1 LLQQYSG
8 GGEGNLGVTAC
19 GMAYSAH
26 LDPITTNYYGQP
38 ASGPIPAGY
47 PGYDPLSVDPNAPA
61 DVNNGLGLPPNNG
74 EGFTKDLSGNELPN
88 APHFTLSLG
97 ADYTIP
103 VTPDWAATLHTDFYW
118 QDKSWARVFNDD
130 PYDRIRG
137 YTNLNLALILTD
149 QSGWQVMGY
158 VKNVFDTTAIT
169 GDFLN
174 SDDSGLT
181 TNIFLTDPRLFGVRV
196 TKHFD
201 GGSSGDGGLDFLSG
215 DHRPQVW
222 VQLGGSFNMLSD
234 GSHPYDPTG
243 MKFFPNGGSA
253 TPAWPS
259 VLPTPA
265 QLQKV
270 PQTSFNWEGA
280 LFFQPDQSDWTFE
293 AGIRYG
299 RSSRNKHYHKSAP
312 ITDTKNGF
320 SFYGNYF
327 TCDQFGGYGSIAEV
341 CKHGRSQLFDDSQ
354 NDSGE
359 QHTMLDFTLG
369 KDFGLGSM
377 SGKLSAGVRIAQFH
391 SQASLTMGADPHYN
405 FVVNVSQKYH
415 EIWEFS
421 SQETRTFHGVG
432 PEAKWDGSTPILGDA
447 EDGQLTFDWG
457 INAAVLFGRQ
467 SAILHHAVKHCRVD
481 GFGSLAVCEGGTI
494 SGVED
499 PRIPEPPDDVN
510 RSRNVTVPNLGG
522 YVGASMRY
530 HNSKVSLGY
539 RADTFFNAMDG
550 GQETHE
556 STNRGFYGPYLN
568 VSLGL

>member
-1 LLQQYSG
+1 
-8 GGEGNLGVTAC
+8 
-19 GMAYSAH
+19 
-26 LDPITTNYYGQP
+26 
-38 ASGPIPAGY
+38 
-47 PGYDPLSVDPNAPA
+47 
-61 DVNNGLGLPPNNG
+61 
-74 EGFTKDLSGNELPN
+74 
-88 APHFTLSLG
+88 
-97 ADYTIP
+97 
-103 VTPDWAATLHTDFYW
+103 
-118 QDKSWARVFNDD
+118 
-130 PYDRIRG
+130 
-137 YTNLNLALILTD
+137 
-149 QSGWQVMGY
+149 
-158 VKNVFDTTAIT
+158 
-169 GDFLN
+169 
-174 SDDSGLT
+174 
-181 TNIFLTDPRLFGVRV
+181 
-196 TKHFD
+196 
-201 GGSSGDGGLDFLSG
+201 
-215 DHRPQVW
+215 
-222 VQLGGSFNMLSD
+222 
-234 GSHPYDPTG
+234 
-243 MKFFPNGGSA
+243 
-253 TPAWPS
+253 
-259 VLPTPA
+259 
-265 QLQKV
+265 
-270 PQTSFNWEGA
+270 
-280 LFFQPDQSDWTFE
+280 
-293 AGIRYG
+293 
-299 RSSRNKHYHKSAP
+299 
-312 ITDTKNGF
+312 
-320 SFYGNYF
+320 
-327 TCDQFGGYGSIAEV
+327 
-341 CKHGRSQLFDDSQ
+341 
-354 NDSGE
+354 
-359 QHTMLDFTLG
+359 MLDFTLG

-550 GQETHE
+550 GQEAHE